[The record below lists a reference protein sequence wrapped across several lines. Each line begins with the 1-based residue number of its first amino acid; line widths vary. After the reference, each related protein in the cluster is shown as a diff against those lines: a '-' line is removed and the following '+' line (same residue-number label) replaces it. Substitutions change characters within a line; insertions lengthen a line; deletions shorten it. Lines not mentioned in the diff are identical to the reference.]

1 MAYILLVEVF
11 WIPPPPPPYI
21 DVHVGFGVSFSQF
34 IPLHFATKYKTYR
47 QLRARRVLMLL
58 NTVLLRSRRALLLY
72 NVYGDNVL
80 NRTSLNSDSALLVLN
95 RTSLNSDNALLVLN
109 RTSLNSDN
117 ALLVLNRTSLNSDNA
132 LLVLNRTSLNSDN
145 ALLVLSWWCRVYL
158 TCQSTNIFTMEN
170 KLMKIST
177 QISWCKCLH
186 GTCTCNDK
194 SIKNV
199 YIKYPCHNSPMF
211 HLKTQRFIKTH
222 LIMPCEKLP
231 SPRQEFDDVCCE
243 GASTSI
249 KLKINFITQSSS

>member
-1 MAYILLVEVF
+1 MCL
-11 WIPPPPPPYI
+11 I
-21 DVHVGFGVSFSQF
+21 DKIV
-34 IPLHFATKYKTYR
+34 
-47 QLRARRVLMLL
+47 
-58 NTVLLRSRRALLLY
+58 
-72 NVYGDNVL
+72 D
-80 NRTSLNSDSALLVLN
+80 
-95 RTSLNSDNALLVLN
+95 NSDNALLVLN

-177 QISWCKCLH
+177 QISWCNCLH
-186 GTCTCNDK
+186 GRCTVHVCNDK
-194 SIKNV
+194 SFKKV

-222 LIMPCEKLP
+222 LIPPCEKLP

-249 KLKINFITQSSS
+249 KLKINFYHPILIPVGGGDSIKMQRQSVSGEHRAIQLWPPRMAGCHNSSVQSSRIIFLLLSLIANGKISPPGTCNRVWGEWQQVPNGSTKM